1 MMVEITDIAKEKLKI
16 VLDKNPGKYLRIVV
30 QGIG

>member
-1 MMVEITDIAKEKLKI
+1 MVQITDIARDKI
-16 VLDKNPGKYLRIVV
+16 QEVLDQNDGKYLRIYI